1 MGKSFLIETTSQWA
15 DKILR
20 EGNGRQDPDM
30 PTVLLLAYTG
40 VAANNIGNNECKNRL
55 MKKRSINFCEFQEE
69 LLSTLVLVSNLALT
83 CLTLHQKSLTWPENT
98 LKMWR

>member
-20 EGNGRQDPDM
+20 EGNGRQDPNM

-40 VAANNIGNNECKNRL
+40 VAANNIGNNQCKKRL
-55 MKKRSINFCEFQEE
+55 MKKRTSKTILFINFRRNNFSHWSWFQIW
-69 LLSTLVLVSNLALT
+69 L
-83 CLTLHQKSLTWPENT
+83 
-98 LKMWR
+98 

>member
-40 VAANNIGNNECKNRL
+40 VAANNIGNNEFKNRL
-55 MKKRSINFCEFQEE
+55 MEKRSIKLIFFYEFQEE
-69 LLSTLVLVSNLALT
+69 LLSTLVLDSNLALT
-83 CLTLHQKSLTWPENT
+83 C
-98 LKMWR
+98 

>member
-55 MKKRSINFCEFQEE
+55 MKKRSIKLIFFYDFQEE
-69 LLSTLVLVSNLALT
+69 LLSTLVLDSNLALT
-83 CLTLHQKSLTWPENT
+83 C
-98 LKMWR
+98 